1 DGTVKE
7 GTVKNA
13 VADLR
18 HFSARLS
25 ENGRPSIAARIGN
38 PELAAGL
45 DDDAETYASDRSRRI
60 KAALKKL
67 RDVDAGRALSADI
80 RRLVPYPA
88 DATLIDLW
96 AAAEK
101 ATGRIEPD
109 TVDRQAR
116 RLHRLSDWLQTR
128 NMGAMAGRLNDDQLA
143 KEVGQYKDQTADT
156 KINADLLRLRRYQ
169 QVLEANRALG
179 LPSPGGARPLAGA
192 GARQPQELPSMPAT
206 PSEGAWGWFREQMQE
221 PASFSFTPQAG
232 PQPGALQDLPATPAT
247 PSTGAWDW
255 FREQMQEPAL
265 PSSARR
271 PSSDVYGGLE
281 PIINLNPPTPYE
293 LRDDAH
299 SAPEPDF
306 ARPPSLVGP
315 SAAPQ
320 EIPDIGPIIGETW
333 RHGSQP
339 ASDVV
344 IDVLE
349 NINLLPNQFG
359 PRQVEINRERYS
371 ITLGPGGRRDIRLIH
386 HPRARP
392 MNEAGPSRQPIADLG
407 FLIRGGWQHRER
419 WLPRYLV
426 RTLEGEHLMPEAGR
440 PTYINIRGVPYRA
453 ELLEAGGGLRV
464 RIYPE
469 AD

>member
-1 DGTVKE
+1 
-7 GTVKNA
+7 
-13 VADLR
+13 
-18 HFSARLS
+18 
-25 ENGRPSIAARIGN
+25 
-38 PELAAGL
+38 
-45 DDDAETYASDRSRRI
+45 
-60 KAALKKL
+60 
-67 RDVDAGRALSADI
+67 
-80 RRLVPYPA
+80 
-88 DATLIDLW
+88 
-96 AAAEK
+96 
-101 ATGRIEPD
+101 
-109 TVDRQAR
+109 
-116 RLHRLSDWLQTR
+116 
-128 NMGAMAGRLNDDQLA
+128 M
-143 KEVGQYKDQTADT
+143 
-156 KINADLLRLRRYQ
+156 
-169 QVLEANRALG
+169 
-179 LPSPGGARPLAGA
+179 
-192 GARQPQELPSMPAT
+192 
-206 PSEGAWGWFREQMQE
+206 
-221 PASFSFTPQAG
+221 
-232 PQPGALQDLPATPAT
+232 
-247 PSTGAWDW
+247 
-255 FREQMQEPAL
+255 
-265 PSSARR
+265 
-271 PSSDVYGGLE
+271 
-281 PIINLNPPTPYE
+281 NPPTPYE

-315 SAAPQ
+315 LAAPQ